1 MKEYN
6 VIPTIGSFN
15 ISINDEHD
23 DFYYMSVGGEGKQFR
38 CVNISV
44 PKKHSNTSA
53 IISYA
58 ESKDGCTIDGAKIK
72 GDATRQM
79 ILLGIT
85 IARELSPHITHI
97 DLDDM
102 SHFYCKLPD
111 EGVKK
116 VPLHC
121 FFFAF
126 HGKTWYEEKFN
137 AIIKNEELRKK
148 YEIAKM
154 NMTDPSKKPS
164 TFYFLNDSLNKIL
177 QPLFTQSITWRDFF
191 DRIDIAFGKNK
202 CVVVYPWLREV
213 LSTYIFDNYLFIEGL
228 KWTIV
233 INDENTPTIRYYQI
247 NKKSG
252 GSVNRKKSNDISSFF
267 HTYNEQLSFH
277 PNMFDWDY
285 TKLLSRKHRLTQ
297 KKRVTKKS
305 SK

>member
-1 MKEYN
+1 MREYT
-6 VIPTIGSFN
+6 VIPTIGTFN
-15 ISINDEHD
+15 ISINEEHD
-23 DFYYMSVGGEGKQFR
+23 DFYYMSVGGAGKQFR

-44 PKKHSNTSA
+44 PKKESNNTA
-53 IISYA
+53 IISYT

-137 AIIKNEELRKK
+137 AIIKNEELWRK

-154 NMTDPSKKPS
+154 NMTEPSKKPAA
-164 TFYFLNDSLNKIL
+164 FYFLNDSLNKIL
-177 QPLFTQSITWRDFF
+177 QPIFTQSVTWRDFF
-191 DRIDIAFGKNK
+191 DRIDIVYGKNK
-202 CVVVYPWLREV
+202 CVIVYPWLREV

-228 KWTIV
+228 KLTIA
-233 INDENTPTIRYYQI
+233 INDENTPMIRYYQV
-247 NKKSG
+247 NKERG
-252 GSVNRKKSNDISSFF
+252 GGRNRKDYNDITSFF

-277 PNMFDWDY
+277 PDMLDWDY
-285 TKLLSRKHRLTQ
+285 TTLLSRKHRLTQ
-297 KKRVTKKS
+297 KKRREKNGK
-305 SK
+305 